1 MKKIVAI
8 IACMGILSSITAC
21 TQKKEVK
28 YAKEFTEV
36 VAERGS
42 WNDNTFE
49 GNFSELSF
57 NMASGWEQIDEDTLA
72 SLSQDGKG
80 ITYDMMCQNL
90 STGSTVSILYENLL
104 ESMGSY
110 AITSE
115 QYINSVETNLY
126 NMGMEILKNGKEKI
140 DGKIFDMVLALGESE
155 DFSVKQCSFATKKEG
170 YMISVIVT
178 VMGDDKYE
186 DIMKC
191 FEE

>member
-1 MKKIVAI
+1 MKRIVSL
-8 IACMGILSSITAC
+8 IACIAILFSITAC
-21 TQKKEVK
+21 TKKEVK

-36 VAERGS
+36 EAVRGS
-42 WNDNTFE
+42 WTDNVFE
-49 GNFSELSF
+49 GEFSELSF
-57 NMASGWEQIDEDTLA
+57 NMPSGWEKIDEDTLD
-72 SLSQDGKG
+72 SLYEDGKG

-126 NMGMEILKNGKEKI
+126 NMGMEILKNGKTKI
-140 DGKIFDMVLALGESE
+140 DGKTFDMVLAYGESE
-155 DFSVKQCSFATKKEG
+155 NFSVKQYSFVTKKEG

-178 VMGDDKYE
+178 VMGEDDYE
-186 DIMKC
+186 EIMKC
-191 FEE
+191 FEK